1 MSEHPERALSD
12 TEPFEAH
19 RPRLLGLAYR
29 MLGSVASAE
38 DMVQETWLRWAQ
50 ADGVRS
56 PGAWLTT
63 VCTRLCLDEL
73 SSARVRKEKHVGPW
87 LPEPWISD
95 EPPEPGPMGESL
107 SMAFLLLLEEL
118 SPRERAAFLLREVFE
133 EDYEHIALVLE
144 TSAQNVRQWVRR
156 SREALEADR
165 PRFDADPLAQ
175 AALLAAFGAAVAT
188 GDPKELEK
196 LLADEVIATSDG
208 GGRAFAA
215 RRPIHGAP
223 AVAKFIT
230 GVARKLPAGVEY
242 TPAWVNGGPGVI
254 ARWKGQVFSVSTLEI
269 RDGRIWRWRAVLDP
283 LKLGHLGPV
292 LTSYDRG

>member
-1 MSEHPERALSD
+1 MPDPEA
-12 TEPFEAH
+12 FESH

-50 ADGVRS
+50 AEGVRS

-73 SSARVRKEKHVGPW
+73 SSARVRREKHVGPW

-95 EPPEPGPMGESL
+95 EPPEPGPLGTSL

-133 EDYEHIALVLE
+133 EEYDHIADVLE
-144 TSAQNVRQWVRR
+144 TSPQNVRQWVRR
-156 SREALEADR
+156 AREALEADK
-165 PRFDADPLAQ
+165 PRFDADPVAQ
-175 AALLAAFGAAVAT
+175 AALLAAFGAALAS

-196 LLADEVIATSDG
+196 LLAEEVIATSDG
-208 GGRAFAA
+208 GGRVSAA
-215 RRPIHGAP
+215 RRPVVGQA
-223 AVAKFIT
+223 AVTKFLL
-230 GVARKLPAGVEY
+230 GLFRKLLPPNVEY
-242 TPAWVNGGPGVI
+242 TFAWINACPGVI
-254 ARWKGQVFSVSTLEI
+254 ARYEGKVFSVIHLEI
-269 RDGRIWRWRAVLDP
+269 RDGRIQHWRAVLDP
-283 LKLGHLGPV
+283 LKIGHV
-292 LTSYDRG
+292 R

>member
-1 MSEHPERALSD
+1 MLDAES
-12 TEPFEAH
+12 FEAH

-50 ADGVRS
+50 AQEVRS

-73 SSARVRKEKHVGPW
+73 SSARVRREKHVGPW

-95 EPPEPGPMGESL
+95 EPPEPGPLGTSL

-133 EDYEHIALVLE
+133 EDYDHIALVLE